1 MAGFGGSNRSMNDL
15 HSWSLVLTC
24 WCSPC
29 VVRMSWTR
37 YLLHDFWT
45 AREFNKLD
53 ATRLSQ
59 RKSARRIRRDTVAK
73 NQELTSRIDELEQDL
88 GEAALLL
95 RTLTDLCIEKG
106 VISAE
111 EMMAKAEQ
119 LDALDGVIDGRMSKP
134 VDPDMP
140 AD

>member
-1 MAGFGGSNRSMNDL
+1 MCIRDS
-15 HSWSLVLTC
+15 
-24 WCSPC
+24 
-29 VVRMSWTR
+29 
-37 YLLHDFWT
+37 LLHDFYT

-59 RKSARRIRRDTVAK
+59 RKSARRIRRDTIAK

-95 RTLTDLCIEKG
+95 RTLADLCIEKG
-106 VISAE
+106 VINAE

-140 AD
+140 TD